1 LAGWYLVT
9 LKERLDYPDGVFV
22 EDNVVFYKDMAL
34 ITRPGAEKRLGEID
48 GLAEEIKSVF
58 DCTV

>member
-1 LAGWYLVT
+1 MT
-9 LKERLDYPDGVFV
+9 LKERPDHPDCVFV

-48 GLAEEIKSVF
+48 GLAEEIISAFNCSVASI
-58 DCTV
+58 